1 MERAVGMTGEGVKTA
16 RWRAV
21 LMIIGLLVANVLVW
35 LWAFAAF
42 ADRPALMGTAL
53 LAWVFGLRHAMD
65 ADHIAAI
72 DNVVRKLMQEGRRPI
87 GVGFFFSLGHS
98 TIVVLAC
105 LVIALTAAAFKDRVL
120 GFGAVGGFIGGT
132 VSTIFLL
139 MIGLANLVI
148 LKGVWRNF
156 QRAAEGRAV
165 DEESLDILLS
175 GRGFLAR
182 LLRPLFRAIR
192 RSWHMYPLG
201 FLFGLGFDTATEIG
215 LLSIAA
221 TQGSAGLS
229 PMDILIFPCLFTAG
243 MALIDSLDS
252 VVMVEAYGWAF
263 VNPIRKL
270 WYNLTITAVSV
281 VVALVIGL
289 IQGFSLL
296 AEYFGLEG
304 GFWALI
310 AGLSDDLANF
320 GFLMAGIFVFAWAVS
335 ALVYRWKRF
344 GEVAAQP

>member
-1 MERAVGMTGEGVKTA
+1 MITA
-16 RWRAV
+16 LVPAN
-21 LMIIGLLVANVLVW
+21 LLTW
-35 LWAFAAF
+35 LWAYAAF
-42 ADRPALMGTAL
+42 ADQPALMGTAL

-98 TIVVLAC
+98 SVVVLAC
-105 LVIALTAAAFKDRVL
+105 LVIALTAATFKDQVL
-120 GFGAVGGFIGGT
+120 SFGSLGGFIGGT
-132 VSTIFLL
+132 VSTFFLL
-139 MIGLANLVI
+139 MIGFANLVI

-156 QRAAEGRAV
+156 QQAAAGRAV
-165 DEESLDILLS
+165 DEESLDMLLS

-192 RSWHMYPLG
+192 KSWHMYPLG

-229 PMDILIFPCLFTAG
+229 PLDILIFPCLFTAG
-243 MALIDSLDS
+243 MALVDSLDS
-252 VVMVEAYGWAF
+252 ILMVEAYGWAF
-263 VNPIRKL
+263 VNPMRKL

-296 AEYFGLEG
+296 ADYFGLEG
-304 GFWALI
+304 GFWAMI
-310 AGLSDDLANF
+310 AGLSDDLADF
-320 GFLMAGIFVFAWAVS
+320 GFLMAGIFVLAWAIS